1 MKSKVLS
8 LILAVC
14 TFCSLLVS
22 PASAV
27 SGDSAVQMVQA
38 LGILD
43 GTNLESPVTRAEFS
57 KMLVAASSY
66 KDSVSSEGSGYSLFR
81 DVKSSYWASE
91 YIRCAVSEGWMTG
104 YTDGTFRPDETVKLE
119 EACAAVLKLLGYD
132 TSALAGSFP
141 SAQLSKAAALGLRD
155 GISLKQGGTMARRDC
170 AALFSNLMTAKTS
183 GGQIYAETLGYTV
196 TNGEVD
202 YTALTLENLSGPYV
216 AENGSVSL
224 PFQPT
229 TVYRNGEVS
238 SSAALNQYDV
248 YYYDQGSSTL
258 WIYTDRVSGKITE
271 LSPSATSP
279 TSVTVAGA
287 AYEIG
292 SSAATYKLSAL
303 GGGKAGTIVTLL
315 LGMDGSVVDV
325 LTGTSVEAVYY
336 GMVESS
342 EKVVAEDGNAAVQT
356 NVTVLCTDGTAKTF
370 AVDKAMDYKAGRLVS
385 VNVSEGSVTI
395 KTLTEKHT
403 SGKVNSTATKLG
415 DLSFADNV
423 EILDTSSEGT
433 AAAADAS
440 RLSGMSLDSDDIRY
454 YGLNEEGR
462 IEYLILDDV
471 TGDLWTYAYLTDLED
486 QSQEM
491 SINVTYTYLVDG
503 TEQTLRSASV
513 KYPVETG
520 GIAIA
525 YKSDGSIQTMQR
537 MKSVKL
543 TELSGSWAMA
553 SNQRY
558 AIADDVQVYL
568 RKNGSYYLT
577 ALSAVN
583 AEDYTLT
590 GWYNNSS
597 SSAGRQ
603 IRIIIATALES

>member
-14 TFCSLLVS
+14 TLCSLLVS

-27 SGDSAVQMVQA
+27 GGDSAVQMVQA

-43 GTNLESPVTRAEFS
+43 GTDLESPVTRAEFS

-216 AENGSVSL
+216 AENSSTSL
-224 PFQPT
+224 PFQPA
-229 TVYRNGEVS
+229 TVYRNGEIS
-238 SSAALNQYDV
+238 SSAVLNQYDV

-258 WIYTDRVSGKITE
+258 WIYTNRVSGKITE

-279 TSVTVAGA
+279 TSVTV
-287 AYEIG
+287 
-292 SSAATYKLSAL
+292 AATYKLSAL

-433 AAAADAS
+433 AAAVDAS

>member
-14 TFCSLLVS
+14 TLCSLLVS

-27 SGDSAVQMVQA
+27 GGDSAVQMVQA

-43 GTNLESPVTRAEFS
+43 GTDLESPVTRAEFS

-216 AENGSVSL
+216 AENSSTSL
-224 PFQPT
+224 PFQPA
-229 TVYRNGEVS
+229 TVYRNGEIS
-238 SSAALNQYDV
+238 SSAVLNQYDV

-433 AAAADAS
+433 AAAVDAS

-471 TGDLWTYAYLTDLED
+471 T
-486 QSQEM
+486 
-491 SINVTYTYLVDG
+491 
-503 TEQTLRSASV
+503 
-513 KYPVETG
+513 
-520 GIAIA
+520 
-525 YKSDGSIQTMQR
+525 
-537 MKSVKL
+537 
-543 TELSGSWAMA
+543 
-553 SNQRY
+553 
-558 AIADDVQVYL
+558 
-568 RKNGSYYLT
+568 
-577 ALSAVN
+577 
-583 AEDYTLT
+583 
-590 GWYNNSS
+590 
-597 SSAGRQ
+597 
-603 IRIIIATALES
+603 